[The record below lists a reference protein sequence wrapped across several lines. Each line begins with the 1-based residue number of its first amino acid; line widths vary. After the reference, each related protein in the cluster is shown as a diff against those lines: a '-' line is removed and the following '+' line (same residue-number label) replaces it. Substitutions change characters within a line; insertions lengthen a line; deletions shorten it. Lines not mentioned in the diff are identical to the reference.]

1 MQRTFVIGTRASA
14 LALWQSEWVAEQLRR
29 LYPEVQF
36 TLKRITTKGDRIAGK
51 PLPEIGG
58 KGLFTAEL
66 EEQLRD
72 GEIDLAVHSL
82 KDLPTDLS
90 DDLVIGAIPPR
101 ADPADVLVSRHNVRL
116 AKLPAEATVGTGSK
130 RRAAQLL
137 AYRPD
142 LHIVPLRGNVD
153 TRLRKAQSEPF
164 DAIILA
170 YAGIS
175 RLGHA
180 DAITEV
186 LPTTVM
192 LPAPGQGAL
201 AIGCR
206 ADDSLVHSLLHPLH
220 HAETAACVTA
230 ERAFLSGLGGGCQ
243 VPVAAY
249 AETHDETLH
258 LWGLVASDDGHD
270 VIRVG
275 NRGSVHEAASVGHR
289 LAEQAQA
296 RGAEALLER

>member
-1 MQRTFVIGTRASA
+1 VQRTFVIGTRASA

-36 TLKRITTKGDRIAGK
+36 TLKRITTKGDRLAGK

-58 KGLFTAEL
+58 KGLFTVEL

-82 KDLPTDLS
+82 KDLPTELP
-90 DDLVIGAIPPR
+90 DDLVIGAIPSR
-101 ADPADVLVSRHNVRL
+101 ADPADVLVSRHNLRL
-116 AKLPAEATVGTGSK
+116 AKLPAGATVGTSSK

-137 AYRPD
+137 VYRPD
-142 LHIVPLRGNVD
+142 LHILPLRGNVD
-153 TRLRKAQSEPF
+153 TRLRKAQSAPF

-170 YAGIS
+170 YAGLT
-175 RLGHA
+175 RLGRA

-201 AIGCR
+201 AIECR
-206 ADDSLVHSLLHPLH
+206 AGDNLVRSLLRPLH
-220 HAETAACVTA
+220 DAETAACVTA
-230 ERAFLSGLGGGCQ
+230 ERAFLAGLGGGCQ
-243 VPVAAY
+243 VPIAAY
-249 AETHDETLH
+249 AEAHEDTLH
-258 LWGLVASDDGHD
+258 LWGLVAGDDGRD

-275 NRGSVHEAASVGHR
+275 ERGATASARELGLR
-289 LAEQAQA
+289 LATQARA
-296 RGAEALLER
+296 RGAEALLEQ